1 MTRCLVVVT
10 HPRTE
15 SLTRAAFDRVVRG
28 LQAAG
33 HELRVIDLDAEAFD
47 PRLTTFEREHHLGH
61 PSDRP
66 NLSEHVDALRWAQRI
81 VLVYPTW
88 FSGQPARLKGWFDR
102 VWMNEV
108 AFHLPEDGTR
118 IKATLRNVRRL
129 DVVTSHG
136 SSRLVNFVQGN
147 GGRLTVLRTMRIM
160 CHPLCR
166 TSFTALYEVDHR
178 SPEEF
183 EDWLDEVEQ
192 RFAP

>member
-10 HPRTE
+10 HPRAD
-15 SLTRAAFDRVVRG
+15 SLTRAAFERVIRG
-28 LQAAG
+28 LQTAG
-33 HELRVIDLDAEAFD
+33 HELRVIDLDAEGFD
-47 PRLTTFEREHHLGH
+47 PRLTAFEREHHFGR

-66 NLSEHVDALRWAQRI
+66 DLAEHVEALQWAERI

-102 VWMNEV
+102 VWMNDV
-108 AFHLPEDGTR
+108 AFQFPEHGTR
-118 IKATLRNVRRL
+118 IKAKLHNVRRI

-136 SSRLVNFVQGN
+136 SSRLVNFIQGN
-147 GGRLTVLRTMRIM
+147 GGRLTVFRTMRIM

-166 TSFTALYEVDHR
+166 TSWTALYEVDQR
-178 SPEEF
+178 SPEAF
-183 EDWLDEVEQ
+183 AAWLDEVEQ